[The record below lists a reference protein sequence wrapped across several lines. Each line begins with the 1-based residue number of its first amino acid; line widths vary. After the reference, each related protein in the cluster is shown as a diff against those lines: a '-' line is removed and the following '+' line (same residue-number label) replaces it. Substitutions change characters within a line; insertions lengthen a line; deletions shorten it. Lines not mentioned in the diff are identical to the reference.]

1 MAKMC
6 MGKDL
11 ATVYRLLKSAGYR
24 ITAFLDNWFRAETDF
39 YALEFEFDS
48 MKYIT
53 RVSVC

>member
-6 MGKDL
+6 MGRDL
-11 ATVYRLLKSAGYR
+11 ATVYGYLKSAGYR
-24 ITAFLDNWFRAETDF
+24 ITAFFENWFRAETDY

-48 MKYIT
+48 MQYVT

>member
-11 ATVYRLLKSAGYR
+11 ATVYGYLKSAGYR
-24 ITAFLDNWFRAETDF
+24 ITAFLGNWFRAETDF

-48 MKYIT
+48 MQYIT

>member
-1 MAKMC
+1 MAKIC

-11 ATVYRLLKSAGYR
+11 ATVYGYLKSAGYR
-24 ITAFLDNWFRAETDF
+24 ITAFLGNWFRAETDF

-48 MKYIT
+48 MQYIT